1 MEDLIRDDATFEVYH
16 NSEGGQLLNN
26 RVLLSYPSERSS
38 FQVDLGFDGYSNF
51 LPTIPLL
58 TEEQLKALKQ
68 KEEEAKANKTKLDPE
83 KVAGAIT
90 SGASALGS
98 VVATAQAFKGD
109 GTKAPSRRKALKE
122 VCGRKP
128 LSKKKQGS
136 TGYTKCVADYNAGK
150 VGGATNTRASETNT
164 NTNTDE
170 TPPTNNNKK
179 IIIGVVVVAVVVT
192 AFIGYKKGWF
202 GKKAG

>member
-1 MEDLIRDDATFEVYH
+1 MEDLIKNDATFEVYH

-58 TEEQLKALKQ
+58 TDEQLKALQQ
-68 KEEEAKANKTKLDPE
+68 KEKETKTKPKIDPE

-109 GTKAPSRRKALKE
+109 GTKAPSRRKQLKE
-122 VCGRKP
+122 VCG
-128 LSKKKQGS
+128 SIYYG
-136 TGYTKCVADYNAGK
+136 
-150 VGGATNTRASETNT
+150 
-164 NTNTDE
+164 
-170 TPPTNNNKK
+170 
-179 IIIGVVVVAVVVT
+179 
-192 AFIGYKKGWF
+192 
-202 GKKAG
+202 

>member
-1 MEDLIRDDATFEVYH
+1 MEDLIKNDATFEVYH

-58 TEEQLKALKQ
+58 TDEQLKALQQ
-68 KEEEAKANKTKLDPE
+68 KEAEANKPKLDPE

-90 SGASALGS
+90 SGATALGS

-109 GTKAPSRRKALKE
+109 GTKAPSRRKALKD
-122 VCGRKP
+122 VCGKKP
-128 LSKKKQGS
+128 LLKKNRG
-136 TGYTKCVADYNAGK
+136 TYDKCVADYNAGK
-150 VGGATNTRASETNT
+150 VGGSTSSKAPETTPTATTTE
-164 NTNTDE
+164 E
-170 TPPTNNNKK
+170 TPPPNNTKK
-179 IIIGVVVVAVVVT
+179 IVIGVVVVAVIVT

>member
-1 MEDLIRDDATFEVYH
+1 MEDLIKNDATFEVYH

-26 RVLLSYPSERSS
+26 RVLLSYPSEKSS
-38 FQVDLGFDGYSNF
+38 FDVFLGFNGEPTTTDPKTETKTK
-51 LPTIPLL
+51 PTI
-58 TEEQLKALKQ
+58 
-68 KEEEAKANKTKLDPE
+68 DPE

-98 VVATAQAFKGD
+98 VVATVQAFKGD

-128 LSKKKQGS
+128 LSKKKRGE
-136 TGYTKCVADYNAGK
+136 YDKCVADYNAGK
-150 VGGATNTRASETNT
+150 VGGSTRMAEPPPTETKT
-164 NTNTDE
+164 EE
-170 TPPTNNNKK
+170 TPPTDNKK
-179 IIIGVVVVAVVVT
+179 RNIIIGVVVVAVIVT
-192 AFIGYKKGWF
+192 AFVGYKKGWF

>member
-122 VCGRKP
+122 VCGRRP
-128 LSKKKQGS
+128 MLKKNRKG
-136 TGYTKCVADYNAGK
+136 TYDKCVADYNAGK